1 VALVVVLST
10 GVAFVAVYRGT
21 GTQLHNQIDREIAA
35 DADELAHALTPSAG
49 GRTPRG
55 ALAAVSAYIRGQPF
69 DASSTLL
76 FALVPGA
83 GTATNT
89 PELFGRAEPDDGE
102 SHAVQAQENRLSRR
116 LLTAGYGYST
126 LSLPDV
132 GYLRLLKRPVNLPG
146 ERTGSQP
153 KTSRPVTIGVGE
165 SLASVA
171 HAQRG
176 VARAFILAGLL
187 TLAGALLASL
197 AIGARF
203 SRPLRRMAA
212 VAAQVDA
219 GDLHPRIHDVE
230 REGQE
235 VRVLA
240 DAFNHML
247 DRLTDAF
254 AGQRAFV
261 ADASHE
267 LRTPLTVIRGQ
278 LEVLA
283 AQQEPSGE
291 EVRRVERLVQAEI
304 ARVTRLVDD
313 LLVLAKAEQTEFL
326 RLEPIALEPFVE
338 ELWNGTTLL
347 AEPGML
353 AETGTRAEGECP
365 PASVK
370 GECPPASVGGECLPA
385 SVPRRFELGGVPAGT
400 LLADPDRLAQ
410 ALRNL
415 LANAI
420 AHTARAGHGPGLV
433 RLDVECSSRRSQRS
447 ELARQDAESK
457 DRQGRES
464 ELARQNAECSG
475 GRGQGGPVRPD
486 VEWPEGGGRE
496 CERVRFVVQD
506 DGPGIPVEQR
516 DRVFDRFHR
525 TDAARDRASGG
536 TGLGLAIVRA
546 IAEAHGGRVAASES
560 FAGGARVELELP
572 GFTSA
577 SSPTES
583 SPEPVPSAEPSS
595 R

>member
-21 GTQLHNQIDREIAA
+21 GTQLHNQIDREIAG
-35 DADELAHALTPSAG
+35 DADELAHALTSSGA
-49 GRTPRG
+49 RTPRG
-55 ALAAVSAYIRGQPF
+55 ALAAASGYIRGQPF

-83 GTATNT
+83 GIATNT
-89 PELFGRAEPDDGE
+89 PELFGRSTADDGE
-102 SHAVQAQENRLSRR
+102 SAAVQAQENRLSRR
-116 LLTAGYGYST
+116 LLSAGYGYST

-132 GYLRLLKRPVNLPG
+132 GHLRLLKRPVSVPG
-146 ERTGSQP
+146 ERAGSER
-153 KTSRPVTIGVGE
+153 SRIDRAEDRSRETLASDRSRGTLAFGSHTRFGQHPRFDRSRETLAFGSHPRFGQRVTIGVGE

-203 SRPLRRMAA
+203 SRPLRRMAT

-283 AQQEPSGE
+283 AQRQPSGE

-313 LLVLAKAEQTEFL
+313 LLVLAKAEQTQFL
-326 RLEPIALEPFVE
+326 RLEPIALEPFIE
-338 ELWNGTTLL
+338 ELWGGTTLL
-347 AEPGML
+347 A
-353 AETGTRAEGECP
+353 
-365 PASVK
+365 
-370 GECPPASVGGECLPA
+370 
-385 SVPRRFELGGVPAGT
+385 PRRFELGEVPAGT

-415 LANAI
+415 LSNAI
-420 AHTARAGHGPGLV
+420 AHTEPEHGLV
-433 RLDVECSSRRSQRS
+433 RLDVERPV
-447 ELARQDAESK
+447 A
-457 DRQGRES
+457 GRI
-464 ELARQNAECSG
+464 
-475 GRGQGGPVRPD
+475 
-486 VEWPEGGGRE
+486 
-496 CERVRFVVQD
+496 RFVVQD
-506 DGPGIPVEQR
+506 DGPGIPAEQR
-516 DRVFDRFHR
+516 ERVFDRFHR

-546 IAEAHGGRVAASES
+546 IADAHGGRVAASES

-572 GFTSA
+572 RFTLAAPPTA
-577 SSPTES
+577 SG
-583 SPEPVPSAEPSS
+583 PEPVPSAAHAH
-595 R
+595 RR